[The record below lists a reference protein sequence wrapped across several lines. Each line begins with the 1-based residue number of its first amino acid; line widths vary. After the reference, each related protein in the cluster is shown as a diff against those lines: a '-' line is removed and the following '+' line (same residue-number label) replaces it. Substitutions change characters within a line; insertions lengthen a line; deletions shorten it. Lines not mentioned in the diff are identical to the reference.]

1 MVSLYLD
8 EDSMDR
14 ELVTALR
21 ARGMDVLTATEADMI
36 EQADSEH
43 LAYATTQRRV
53 LFSFNRGDFYRLHT
67 SYLTEDRT
75 HAGMIL
81 ALQQRYSI
89 GVLMRQILEL
99 PKTHSAEAM
108 QNQAVFLKDGSG

>member
-1 MVSLYLD
+1 MFSLYLD

-21 ARGMDVLTATEADMI
+21 ARGLDVLTATEGGMI
-36 EQADSEH
+36 ERADSEH
-43 LAYATTQRRV
+43 LVYATSQQRV
-53 LFSFNRGDFYRLHT
+53 LFSFNRGDFYCLHT
-67 SYLTEDRT
+67 SYLTEDKT

-89 GVLMRQILEL
+89 GDLMRQILAL
-99 PKTHSAEAM
+99 AMTRSALEM
-108 QNQAVFLKDGSG
+108 QNQAEFLKG

>member
-1 MVSLYLD
+1 MFFLYLD

-36 EQADSEH
+36 ERADSEH
-43 LAYATTQRRV
+43 LAYATSQQRV

-67 SYLTEDRT
+67 SYLTEGKT

-81 ALQQRYSI
+81 ALQQRHSI
-89 GVLMRQILEL
+89 GDLMRQILGL
-99 PKTHSAEAM
+99 TMTRSAQEM
-108 QNQAVFLKDGSG
+108 QNQAEFLKG